1 VWPFK
6 RRAPKVKMRPAKPA
20 PPPAPPPPAYAP
32 SRQSATYA
40 PPRDDDST
48 LGLGVIAAIALSEQ
62 SACDAGPSDAGSSD
76 SSSGFGGSD
85 FETGGNV
92 GGDGFSTGG
101 DF

>member
-32 SRQSATYA
+32 SRHSATYD
-40 PPRDDDST
+40 PPRNNDDSS
-48 LGLGVIAAIALSEQ
+48 LGLLTAIALSEQ
-62 SACDAGPSDAGSSD
+62 SACDAAPSDAGSSD